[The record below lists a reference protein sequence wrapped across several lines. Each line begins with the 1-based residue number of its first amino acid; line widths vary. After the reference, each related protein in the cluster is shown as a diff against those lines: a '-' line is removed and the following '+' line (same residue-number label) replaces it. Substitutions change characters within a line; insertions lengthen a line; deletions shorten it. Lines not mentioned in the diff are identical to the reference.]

1 MKIFSINSLI
11 NFIAMRKIF
20 TLITLCLL
28 ATAAWGQTTI
38 EFVAGNPSVPA
49 GSNTSVTGPD
59 EMTMGGITVK
69 TTSGAFNA
77 PQYRFGKNATTT
89 ITSTVGNITKI
100 VFECTKDNPASGFD
114 EGQGIVVDGNN
125 GTWNGNANEITL
137 TSNVKQVRATKI
149 TFTVGGDGLADPSI
163 KPAGGTYYSPI
174 EVTITCGTSGADIYY
189 TTNGNEPS
197 TSSTKYTAPFTLS
210 ANATVKA
217 ISAKDGKTSNVVT
230 AEYVFETATPVPNI
244 AAFQNTADET
254 MVTFT
259 NPVNVLAQS
268 GQRMFVKDNTGY
280 ALFYGTAGQ
289 TYKNGDVI
297 PAGFAGLKTT
307 WDGEPE
313 LKNLAGF
320 QPASGNSPIAA
331 EYPFSAANVNH
342 DHFGH
347 FVAFKNATITKV
359 ENNYTLTDENGDQCA
374 IYFGSMGV
382 SAPTDL
388 DAKYDIEAIVGSYG
402 KNTVWQLLP
411 TKLEPVGGVTPPPP
425 GDAVGLDELYDI
437 ATNAPG
443 TNVTIKNDAIVLGQ
457 VGKYLYLKDVD
468 KGYVLVY
475 GTIGKTYQLGD
486 VIPAGY
492 GGLVKIYDME
502 PEIYDSFKGFEDA
515 KGNIG
520 GRDALEAAADKITI
534 SQVGHETW
542 GHYVVID
549 NVTINTTDKTFS
561 DATGTIGYY
570 DRFSIQWPDD
580 LTKTYRVYAIVG
592 SYKTNYQL
600 LPTRIVFEE
609 IIPDVANLE
618 ELYALPKGKQAHFTE
633 PLTAIFQSKE
643 KRDLYIIDATG
654 KHGLVYGDVDGNFV
668 NGDYINDAI
677 ASWTTYN
684 DNYQLTPKADTFVPA
699 GHGDAVEPEEM
710 PIEEIS
716 QDMVHCYFA
725 FENVTIEVREEDGKT
740 NYYMKDETGEMML
753 FDRYSVGLSELD
765 LTKTYDVKAFL
776 TVFRGIMELYP
787 IEVKVHGGSP
797 SPVELYDVNHDGE
810 INVADINVLIDY
822 ILTGSGV
829 HDCNQDG
836 EMTVADINVL
846 IDYVLNN

>member
-1 MKIFSINSLI
+1 MK
-11 NFIAMRKIF
+11 KIF
-20 TLITLCLL
+20 TLLTLCLL
-28 ATAAWGQTTI
+28 ATVAWGQTTI

-77 PQYRFGKNATTT
+77 PQYRFGKKAITT
-89 ITSTVGNITKI
+89 ITSTIGNITKI

-114 EGQGIVVDGNN
+114 EGQGIVVDGYN

-137 TSNVKQVRATKI
+137 TSNAKQVRATKI
-149 TFTVGGDGLADPSI
+149 TFTVGGNGLADPSI

-210 ANATVKA
+210 SNATVKA

-230 AEYVFETATPVPNI
+230 AAYVFESATPVVNI
-244 AAFQNTADET
+244 AAFQSTADET

-268 GQRMFVKDNTGY
+268 GQRMFVKDNSGY

-320 QPASGNSPIAA
+320 QPASGNTPIPA
-331 EYPFSAANVNH
+331 EYPFSAADVNH
-342 DHFGH
+342 EHFGH
-347 FVAFKNATITKV
+347 FVAFQNATISKV
-359 ENNYTLTDENGDQCA
+359 ENNYFLTDENGDQCA

-388 DAKYDIEAIVGSYG
+388 ESLYNVEAIVGSYG

-425 GDAVGLDELYDI
+425 GEGYSLCEVAELPDN
-437 ATNAPG
+437 TP
-443 TNVTIKNDAIVLGQ
+443 VVVKNDAIVLGQ
-457 VGKYLYLKDVD
+457 SGKYLYLKDTEC
-468 KGYVLVY
+468 GYILAY
-475 GTIGKTYQLGD
+475 GESGQTYHPAD
-486 VIPAGY
+486 VVPAGY
-492 GGLVKIYDME
+492 GGTKVTWDME
-502 PEIYDSFKGFEDA
+502 PELNPINGFQPA
-515 KGNIG
+515 KNNLG
-520 GRDALEAAADKITI
+520 GQEALEAAAEIITI

-542 GHYVVID
+542 GHYVRID

-580 LTKTYRVYAIVG
+580 LNRTYTIFAIVG

-654 KHGLVYGDVDGNFV
+654 KHGLVYGDVDGAFV

-725 FENVTIEVREEDGKT
+725 FEDVTIESREEDGKT
-740 NYYMKDETGEMML
+740 NYYLIDETGEMML
-753 FDRYSVGLSELD
+753 FDRYGVGLSELD
-765 LTKTYDVKAFL
+765 LTKKYDVEAFL

-787 IEVKVHGGSP
+787 IMVKEHGGAP
-797 SPVELYDVNHDGE
+797 TPNELYDVNHDGE

>member
-1 MKIFSINSLI
+1 MK
-11 NFIAMRKIF
+11 KIF
-20 TLITLCLL
+20 TLFTLCLL
-28 ATAAWGQTTI
+28 ATVAWGQTTI

-114 EGQGIVVDGNN
+114 EGQGIVVEGYN

-149 TFTVGGDGLADPSI
+149 TFTVGGSGLADPSI
-163 KPAGGTYYSPI
+163 KPAGGTYYSPV

-210 ANATVKA
+210 TNTTVKA

-342 DHFGH
+342 EHFGH

-388 DAKYDIEAIVGSYG
+388 DAKYNIEAIVGSYG

-425 GDAVGLDELYDI
+425 GDAVGLD
-437 ATNAPG
+437 
-443 TNVTIKNDAIVLGQ
+443 
-457 VGKYLYLKDVD
+457 
-468 KGYVLVY
+468 
-475 GTIGKTYQLGD
+475 
-486 VIPAGY
+486 
-492 GGLVKIYDME
+492 
-502 PEIYDSFKGFEDA
+502 
-515 KGNIG
+515 
-520 GRDALEAAADKITI
+520 
-534 SQVGHETW
+534 
-542 GHYVVID
+542 
-549 NVTINTTDKTFS
+549 
-561 DATGTIGYY
+561 
-570 DRFSIQWPDD
+570 
-580 LTKTYRVYAIVG
+580 
-592 SYKTNYQL
+592 
-600 LPTRIVFEE
+600 
-609 IIPDVANLE
+609 

-765 LTKTYDVKAFL
+765 LTKKYDVEAFL

-787 IEVKVHGGSP
+787 IMVKEHGGAP
-797 SPVELYDVNHDGE
+797 TPNELYDVNHDGE

-829 HDCNQDG
+829 HDCNLDG

-846 IDYVLNN
+846 IDYILNN

>member
-1 MKIFSINSLI
+1 MK
-11 NFIAMRKIF
+11 KIF
-20 TLITLCLL
+20 TLFTLCLL
-28 ATAAWGQTTI
+28 ATVAWGQTTI
-38 EFVAGNPSVPA
+38 EFIAGETVGNNQTASGA
-49 GSNTSVTGPD
+49 D
-59 EMTMGGITVK
+59 EMTISPVK
-69 TTSGAFNA
+69 ISTTSGGFNCKQGEQF
-77 PQYRFGKNATTT
+77 QYRFAKNSENT
-89 ITSTVGNITKI
+89 IETLDGSVITEIK
-100 VFECTKDNPASGFD
+100 FTCTASGDNQYGPGNFQAEGYTYD
-114 EGQGIVVDGNN
+114 ENV
-125 GTWNGNANEITL
+125 GTWKGSATKVVIKAVTA
-137 TSNVKQVRATKI
+137 QVRATK
-149 TFTVGGDGLADPSI
+149 V
-163 KPAGGTYYSPI
+163 
-174 EVTITCGTSGADIYY
+174 EVTITGGGLIAPTITPAAGTYYAPIEVSMNCLTAGASIYY
-189 TTNGNEPS
+189 TTNGNDPS
-197 TSSTKYTAPFTLS
+197 TGSTKYTAPFTVS
-210 ANATVKA
+210 TNTTVKA
-217 ISAKDGKTSNVVT
+217 ISALDGETSNVVT
-230 AEYVFETATPVPNI
+230 AAYVFESATPVPNI

-342 DHFGH
+342 EHFGH

-437 ATNAPG
+437 ATNTPG

-549 NVTINTTDKTFS
+549 NVTINTTDMTFS

-618 ELYALPKGKQAHFTE
+618 ELYVLPKGKQAHFTE

-684 DNYQLTPKADTFVPA
+684 DNYQLTPKADSFVPA

-740 NYYMKDETGEMML
+740 NYYMIDETGEMML

-822 ILTGSGV
+822 ILTGSGF

-836 EMTVADINVL
+836 EMTVADINAL
-846 IDYVLNN
+846 IDFILNN